1 MIKIG
6 IDPSGTGTT
15 AIVCYI
21 NNKLVDK
28 TEIISREWTI
38 HVLKILE
45 YIKEQQEC
53 KIYIEDCLPIQLP
66 STKDRDSL
74 LKLIGAI
81 KFNTYNYLLDENFN
95 KKTKWIAP
103 IFTKSVV
110 KNIEKLSKYNNNCIQ
125 EFSKDENLTYEYGKG
140 WKYNNEKIS
149 SHIRDAIIIANYE
162 GK

>member
-28 TEIISREWTI
+28 TEIISKEWTI

-53 KIYIEDCLPIQLP
+53 NIYIEDCLPTNANG
-66 STKDRDSL
+66 SKDRDSL

-110 KNIEKLSKYNNNCIQ
+110 KNMENLSKYNNGCIQ
-125 EFSKDENLTYEYGKG
+125 KFSKDENLTYEYGKG
-140 WKYNNEKIS
+140 WFYNNEKIS
-149 SHIRDAIIIANYE
+149 NHLRDAIIIANYK
-162 GK
+162 G